1 MKVRSVIDSPNPAIE
16 ERKPYAP
23 IHFVACQWVHVMTLR
38 PEGTNRRIL
47 IVDDTASIH
56 QDFRKILCAE
66 AIADQTLESIEQSLF
81 GTAPTTRQRYTL
93 DSAYQGQ
100 EALDLVTRALAD
112 DAPYALAFIDMR
124 MPPGWDGLETIEQ
137 LWNID
142 PNLQIALC
150 TAYSDYSFEAIE
162 ARLKFNDQL
171 LILKK
176 PFDHMEIRQMASA
189 LTWKWQLAQD
199 ALLKVLG
206 LERMIEERVQELLK
220 VSRLLHYDAL
230 TGLPNS
236 TLLGDRLTQAIALG
250 RRHDTQLAVMFIGL
264 DRFKRVNNALG
275 YPVGDQVLQQISE
288 DLLAT
293 VRESDSVFRYGSDEF
308 VMILND
314 IHHPQQTMSIAE
326 KILKALG
333 RTRHVA
339 GHDLRVT
346 ASLGISI
353 YPNDS
358 FNAVELIKNAE
369 TAMHNVKEHGPG
381 NFSFFIEDMNLIA
394 RRQQTLETAI
404 RWALEHD
411 EFVLH
416 YQPKLDLKSGRV
428 VGAEA
433 LIRWYRP
440 EHGWVYP
447 SAFIPVAEDS
457 GLIVP
462 LSQWVLH
469 QACTQA
475 QRWQAQGLA
484 PICVSVNIS
493 AIDFRQRD
501 FVPNLA
507 ATLEQ
512 TGLAPALLELEITES
527 VLMQNVED
535 TVATLREIKKMGVRL
550 AIDDFGTGY
559 SSLSYLRR
567 FPVDVLKI
575 DQSFIRG
582 MGESTQDMQL
592 ISAIISLGKSL
603 DLNIIA
609 EGVET
614 VEQLEF
620 LKARNCEEG
629 QGYLFSKAVAAEDFA
644 LLLETGPHHL
654 MPGQ

>member
-1 MKVRSVIDSPNPAIE
+1 MNPRSA
-16 ERKPYAP
+16 RA
-23 IHFVACQWVHVMTLR
+23 
-38 PEGTNRRIL
+38 NRRIL

-56 QDFRKILCAE
+56 EDFRKILE
-66 AIADQTLESIEQSLF
+66 ADPNGGQSLDSIEETLF
-81 GTAPTTRQRYTL
+81 GTAPALRQTFLL

-100 EALDLVTRALAD
+100 EALALVTKALAAD
-112 DAPYALAFIDMR
+112 TPYALVFIDMR

-137 LWNID
+137 LWAID
-142 PNLQIALC
+142 PHLQIALC

-162 ARLKFNDQL
+162 ARLKYDDQL

-176 PFDHMEIRQMASA
+176 PFDNLEIRQMASA

-199 ALLKVLG
+199 AALKLMG
-206 LERMIEERVQELLK
+206 LERTVEERVQELLK
-220 VSRLLHYDAL
+220 VSHLLQYDAL
-230 TGLPNS
+230 TELPNS
-236 TLLGDRLTQAIALG
+236 TLLGDRLTQAIAVC

-264 DRFKRVNNALG
+264 DRFKRINNALG
-275 YPVGDQVLQQISE
+275 HPVGDEVLKQVSQSLV
-288 DLLAT
+288 AT

-308 VMILND
+308 VLILND
-314 IHHPQQTMSIAE
+314 VHHPQQTQHIAE
-326 KILKALG
+326 KVLKAVSH
-333 RTRHVA
+333 TRYVA
-339 GHDLRVT
+339 GHDLSVT

-353 YPNDS
+353 YPDDS
-358 FNAVELIKNAE
+358 QSAVELIKKAE
-369 TAMHNVKEHGPG
+369 TAMHAAKDHGP
-381 NFSFFIEDMNLIA
+381 NDFSFFIDDMNLRA
-394 RRQQTLETAI
+394 QEQQSLETAI
-404 RWALEHD
+404 QLALQRN

-416 YQPKLDLKSGRV
+416 YQPKLDLNTGQI

-433 LIRWYRP
+433 LIRWHQP
-440 EHGWVYP
+440 DHGWVYP

-462 LSQWVLH
+462 LSQWVLG
-469 QACTQA
+469 QACEQA
-475 QRWQAQGLA
+475 QAWQAAGLA
-484 PICVSVNIS
+484 PICISVNIS

-507 ATLEQ
+507 AILER
-512 TGLAPALLELEITES
+512 TSLAPGLLELEITES

-535 TVATLREIKKMGVRL
+535 TLTTLRAIKTMGVRL
-550 AIDDFGTGY
+550 AVDDFGTGY

-567 FPVDVLKI
+567 FPIDVLKI

-582 MGESTQDMQL
+582 LSKNPQDAQL

-614 VEQLEF
+614 VEQLDF
-620 LKARNCEEG
+620 LKAHQCEEG
-629 QGYLFSKAVAAEDFA
+629 QGYLFSKAVAADEFA
-644 LLLETGPHHL
+644 LLMQAGRRPL

>member
-1 MKVRSVIDSPNPAIE
+1 VNPRSA
-16 ERKPYAP
+16 RA
-23 IHFVACQWVHVMTLR
+23 
-38 PEGTNRRIL
+38 NRRIL

-56 QDFRKILCAE
+56 EDFRKILE
-66 AIADQTLESIEQSLF
+66 ADPNGGQSLDSIEETLF
-81 GTAPTTRQRYTL
+81 GTAPALRQTFLL

-100 EALDLVTRALAD
+100 EALALVTKALA
-112 DAPYALAFIDMR
+112 ANTPYALVFIDMR

-137 LWNID
+137 LWAID
-142 PNLQIALC
+142 PHLQIALC

-162 ARLKFNDQL
+162 ARLKYDDQL

-176 PFDHMEIRQMASA
+176 PFDNLEIRQMASA

-199 ALLKVLG
+199 AALKLMG
-206 LERMIEERVQELLK
+206 LERTVEERVQELLK
-220 VSRLLHYDAL
+220 VSHLLQYDAL
-230 TGLPNS
+230 TELPNS
-236 TLLGDRLTQAIALG
+236 TLLGDRLTQAIAVC

-264 DRFKRVNNALG
+264 DRFKRINNALG
-275 YPVGDQVLQQISE
+275 HPVGDEVLKQVSQSLV
-288 DLLAT
+288 AT

-308 VMILND
+308 VLILND
-314 IHHPQQTMSIAE
+314 VHHPQQTQHIAE
-326 KILKALG
+326 KVLKAVSH
-333 RTRHVA
+333 TRYVA
-339 GHDLRVT
+339 GHDLSVT

-353 YPNDS
+353 YPDDS
-358 FNAVELIKNAE
+358 QSAVELIKKAE
-369 TAMHNVKEHGPG
+369 TAMHAAKDHGP
-381 NFSFFIEDMNLIA
+381 NDFSFFIDDMNLRA
-394 RRQQTLETAI
+394 QEQQSLETAI
-404 RWALEHD
+404 RLALQRN

-416 YQPKLDLKSGRV
+416 YQPKLDLNTGQI

-433 LIRWYRP
+433 LIRWHQP
-440 EHGWVYP
+440 DHGWVYP

-462 LSQWVLH
+462 LSQWVLG
-469 QACTQA
+469 QACEQA
-475 QRWQAQGLA
+475 QAWQAAGLD
-484 PICVSVNIS
+484 PICISVNIS

-507 ATLEQ
+507 AILER
-512 TGLAPALLELEITES
+512 TSLAPGLLELEITES

-535 TVATLREIKKMGVRL
+535 TLTTLRAIKTMGVRL
-550 AIDDFGTGY
+550 AVDDFGTGY

-567 FPVDVLKI
+567 FPIDVLKI

-582 MGESTQDMQL
+582 LSKNPQDAQL

-614 VEQLEF
+614 VEQLDF
-620 LKARNCEEG
+620 LKAHQCEEG
-629 QGYLFSKAVAAEDFA
+629 QGYLFSKAVAADEFA
-644 LLLETGPHHL
+644 LLMQAGRRPL